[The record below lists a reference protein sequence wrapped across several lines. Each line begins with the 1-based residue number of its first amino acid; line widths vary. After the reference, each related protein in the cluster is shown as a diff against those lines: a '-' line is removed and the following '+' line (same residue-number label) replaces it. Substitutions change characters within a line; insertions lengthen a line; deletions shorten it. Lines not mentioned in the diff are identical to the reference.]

1 MAEVVINGK
10 KYEIEKLPKEA
21 VDLINSIKFVDNEL
35 LRLQNQMKVNLAAKN
50 FYFQQ
55 LQAILSKLEKED
67 SSEKISFE

>member
-1 MAEVVINGK
+1 MAEVIINGK

-35 LRLQNQMKVNLAAKN
+35 LRLQNQIKVNLAAKN

-55 LQAILSKLEKED
+55 LQAILSKLEKGD